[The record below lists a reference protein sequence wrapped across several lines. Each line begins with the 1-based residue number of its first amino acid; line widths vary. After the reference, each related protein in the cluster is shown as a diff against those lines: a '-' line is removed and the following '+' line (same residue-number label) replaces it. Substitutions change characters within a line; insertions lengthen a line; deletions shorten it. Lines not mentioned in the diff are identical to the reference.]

1 MALAETGL
9 IMPPREMASLIT
21 VPSPC
26 FALFH
31 STNHYLTYLPFARH
45 LFFFSSP
52 VECRAREHR
61 DFVSSAYLQI
71 LERKYL
77 TEPNQHAECCG
88 WRDFTCIAAFD
99 PYNTAVNVAAQVS
112 SSPPYRGG
120 D

>member
-9 IMPPREMASLIT
+9 IITTYRNGISLT

-31 STNHYLTYLPFARH
+31 STNHYLTYLAFARH
-45 LFFFSSP
+45 LFFFSSL

-61 DFVSSAYLQI
+61 DFVSSVYLQV

-99 PYNTAVNVAAQVS
+99 PYNTPVNVAAQVS